1 MGSSEYEAEIK
12 QLESQII
19 AGISDPAGLERLYRS
34 NPAEFSRAFE
44 AVYPQISTQVSAQI
58 WRERLAV
65 STTSWGSMS
74 DWVIVGV
81 FAMLAGFLMQ
91 LPDIF
96 SISHDRYFPRNMS
109 FIVMPGIG
117 AYFAYRQ
124 GMSLRQLLAPLAIL
138 AASIFFIN
146 FLPEKSTTLLLT
158 CLHIPILIWLSVG
171 YIFAGSDPA
180 KRMDFLRYHGDL
192 VVMTTVIGLAG
203 GLFTA
208 LTINLFNLIQLKIED
223 FYFRY
228 LVLSILPSVPLF
240 ATFLVR
246 QNASLVSKISP
257 VIARIFT
264 PLVTLTLAIFLVA
277 IIYSG
282 KDPYNDREFLLL
294 FNGVLIGVM
303 ALILFSLGEATK
315 QNASRVHQYFLFAL
329 AVLAII
335 DNGIA
340 LSAIGFRLVEFGI
353 TPNRLAVLG
362 SNALVMVHLMITTQ
376 KLWSFL
382 KGNERIEAVEKS
394 LTSYLPFYA
403 VWAAI
408 VSFVFPLLF

>member
-1 MGSSEYEAEIK
+1 MEA
-12 QLESQII
+12 LII
-19 AGISDPAGLERLYRS
+19 ANISNPAALEQLYRS
-34 NPAEFSRAFE
+34 NPAAFARAFE
-44 AVYPQISTQVSAQI
+44 AVYPQISSQVSAHI
-58 WRERLAV
+58 WRERLIV

-74 DWVIVGV
+74 DWVVVGI
-81 FAMLAGFLMQ
+81 FALLAGFLMQ

-96 SISHDRYFPRNMS
+96 SISHDYYFPRNMS

-117 AYFAYRQ
+117 AYFAYKQ

-138 AASIFFIN
+138 AASILFIN
-146 FLPEKSTTLLLT
+146 LLPEKSTTLLLT
-158 CLHIPILIWLSVG
+158 CLHIPILIWLVVG
-171 YIFAGSDPA
+171 YIFAGSDPG

-264 PLVTLTLAIFLVA
+264 PLVTITLAIFLVA

-340 LSAIGFRLVEFGI
+340 LSAIGFRLVEFGV

-362 SNALVMVHLMITTQ
+362 SNALVMAHLMITTQ

-403 VWAAI
+403 VWAAV

>member
-1 MGSSEYEAEIK
+1 MEALIITNISNPAA
-12 QLESQII
+12 LEQ
-19 AGISDPAGLERLYRS
+19 LYRS
-34 NPAEFSRAFE
+34 NPAAFARAFE
-44 AVYPQISTQVSAQI
+44 AVYPQISSQVSAHI
-58 WRERLAV
+58 WRERLVV

-74 DWVIVGV
+74 DWVVVGI
-81 FAMLAGFLMQ
+81 FALLAGFLMQ

-96 SISHDRYFPRNMS
+96 SISHDYYFPRNMS

-117 AYFAYRQ
+117 AYFAYKQ

-138 AASIFFIN
+138 AASILFIN
-146 FLPEKSTTLLLT
+146 LLPEKSTTLLLT

-171 YIFAGSDPA
+171 YIFAGSDPG

-264 PLVTLTLAIFLVA
+264 PLVTITLAIFLVA

-329 AVLAII
+329 AVLAIM

-340 LSAIGFRLVEFGI
+340 LSAIGFRLMEYGI

-362 SNALVMVHLMITTQ
+362 SNALVMVHMMITTQ

>member
-1 MGSSEYEAEIK
+1 MEALIITNISNPAA
-12 QLESQII
+12 LEQ
-19 AGISDPAGLERLYRS
+19 LYRS
-34 NPAEFSRAFE
+34 NPAAFARAFE
-44 AVYPQISTQVSAQI
+44 SVYPQISSQVSAHI
-58 WRERLAV
+58 WRERLVV

-74 DWVIVGV
+74 DWVVVGI
-81 FAMLAGFLMQ
+81 FALLAGFLMQ

-96 SISHDRYFPRNMS
+96 SISHDYYFPRNMS

-117 AYFAYRQ
+117 AYFAYKQ

-138 AASIFFIN
+138 AASILFIN
-146 FLPEKSTTLLLT
+146 LLPEKSTTLLLT

-171 YIFAGSDPA
+171 YIFAGSDPG

-340 LSAIGFRLVEFGI
+340 LSAIGFRLMEYGI

-362 SNALVMVHLMITTQ
+362 SNALVMVHMMITTQ